1 MGSLIMPLVLVGI
14 ILVFGGAFLVTV
26 NKQKKNS
33 SGKEMSKRSGN
44 STSTSKGTDTST
56 PREDVFKFMEFDKIL
71 DDMIVQEN
79 GTKFSMVVQCK
90 GINYDLMSEVEQLAV
105 EEGFI
110 TFLNT
115 LRYPIQIYVQAQN
128 IDLKKSIK
136 LYSDRVQNLKE
147 EYDEKNEKYSQVMN
161 SLDSTADEI
170 REATDDKT
178 SVQNVYEY
186 ASDIVKYVEKLSLN
200 KNLLQRNFY
209 IIVSYHSSEITSV
222 ANFSKQEIIDICY
235 NELYTRALAIISAL
249 AACSVNASVLDSNA
263 VAELLYNSY
272 NRDDKN
278 YISISDALQSGYY
291 RLYSTSV
298 DAFQKKNE
306 ILSEK
311 IKEDAQIKAY
321 EAIRKAAAEG
331 TLITPEMQEDQ
342 LREDIAKEA
351 IEVVKGERIDNN
363 LKEKAKKIIVS
374 EYQDEKR
381 KVLEERE
388 KAKTETV
395 EEQSQE
401 VNKLENNNIHNA
413 DAVVENVEKNNT
425 NPIVQEKPQTQEIK
439 QEPFRPFIPQD
450 IQTEEKQENVNTTR
464 PQVSNDGKLAIEK
477 KIEGNTNTSNTNFEE
492 DRYKNMAI
500 KPESYYE
507 TRKEEN
513 NVDDSEND
521 SIV

>member
-1 MGSLIMPLVLVGI
+1 M
-14 ILVFGGAFLVTV
+14 
-26 NKQKKNS
+26 
-33 SGKEMSKRSGN
+33 
-44 STSTSKGTDTST
+44 
-56 PREDVFKFMEFDKIL
+56 
-71 DDMIVQEN
+71 
-79 GTKFSMVVQCK
+79 
-90 GINYDLMSEVEQLAV
+90 
-105 EEGFI
+105 
-110 TFLNT
+110 
-115 LRYPIQIYVQAQN
+115 
-128 IDLKKSIK
+128 
-136 LYSDRVQNLKE
+136 
-147 EYDEKNEKYSQVMN
+147 
-161 SLDSTADEI
+161 
-170 REATDDKT
+170 
-178 SVQNVYEY
+178 
-186 ASDIVKYVEKLSLN
+186 
-200 KNLLQRNFY
+200 LQRNFY

-222 ANFSKQEIIDICY
+222 ANFSRQEITDICY

-249 AACSVNASVLDSNA
+249 AACSVNASVLDSNG

-401 VNKLENNNIHNA
+401 VNKLENNNMHNA

-477 KIEGNTNTSNTNFEE
+477 KIEENTNTSNTNFEE